1 MKRDKLRIGVITAA
15 LAMMIAG
22 GVLTWQQDA
31 RNGKADQAKQG
42 ETAQL
47 TEDES
52 TGTTEQQTEE
62 TAGDAD
68 GTRAV
73 QDQAD
78 DVENSLEQ
86 VPEMEAACE
95 EEAAGNPEADAET
108 AQNTPEES
116 DGNTERQDAQAVN
129 GTAADQNGETGS
141 GETAANE
148 ETSAASGTV
157 DSAENQETAVETAGA
172 AQDLMFSE
180 ATIMELPVTG
190 TVLIPYNMENTV
202 YFPTLDLYQCNPGVV
217 FSAAEGTPV
226 LAAAD
231 GEVYL
236 FSTYNEQSPK
246 LNILTNDGMN
256 LTYDLS
262 AVPANSSYG
271 SIAVGTEY
279 IYISVL
285 QDGAVVTYSAPK
297 DEPQN
302 LTRLGDV
309 TCRPAWNGSMQLINN
324 MVYSAVV
331 SSTDMPIDVKYH
343 EALDD
348 TLRLAKAKAIAESI
362 VEGYRATN
370 SSGKAELEYKIK
382 AGLSESGYTNVTA
395 EVNEFT
401 VTPATASAE
410 GSATGTITLVC
421 GRKSDIVRIN
431 KTIAKLT
438 ETKILFLS
446 DKEVRVSLNDTGE
459 KYVIFAEYE
468 GEKLKRTAI
477 VPVTFNEPGEKTILL
492 PSGWT
497 KTTAN
502 ALRAFFWNSLEDIRP
517 LCGNAAR

>member
-1 MKRDKLRIGVITAA
+1 MKKDKLRIGVITAA

-31 RNGKADQAKQG
+31 RNSKADQAKQG

-172 AQDLMFSE
+172 AQDLMFSV

-231 GEVYL
+231 GEVV
-236 FSTYNEQSPK
+236 SVENDARTG
-246 LNILTNDGMN
+246 LTVTMN
-256 LTYDLS
+256 LGNGYE
-262 AVPANSSYG
+262 AIYG
-271 SIAVGTEY
+271 QLTDVSLESGQKVQKAARI
-279 IYISVL
+279 
-285 QDGAVVTYSAPK
+285 GAVAAPTKYYVKEGSNLFFEMKK
-297 DEPQN
+297 D
-302 LTRLGDV
+302 G
-309 TCRPAWNGSMQLINN
+309 
-324 MVYSAVV
+324 
-331 SSTDMPIDVKYH
+331 
-343 EALDD
+343 
-348 TLRLAKAKAIAESI
+348 KAIDPMAYLPAI
-362 VEGYRATN
+362 
-370 SSGKAELEYKIK
+370 
-382 AGLSESGYTNVTA
+382 SE
-395 EVNEFT
+395 
-401 VTPATASAE
+401 
-410 GSATGTITLVC
+410 
-421 GRKSDIVRIN
+421 
-431 KTIAKLT
+431 
-438 ETKILFLS
+438 
-446 DKEVRVSLNDTGE
+446 
-459 KYVIFAEYE
+459 
-468 GEKLKRTAI
+468 
-477 VPVTFNEPGEKTILL
+477 
-492 PSGWT
+492 
-497 KTTAN
+497 
-502 ALRAFFWNSLEDIRP
+502 
-517 LCGNAAR
+517 

>member
-62 TAGDAD
+62 TTGDAD

-95 EEAAGNPEADAET
+95 EEAVGNPEADAET

-231 GEVYL
+231 GEVV
-236 FSTYNEQSPK
+236 SGTGSGTTRK
-246 LNILTNDGMN
+246 ARTGLTVTMN
-256 LTYDLS
+256 LGNGYE
-262 AVPANSSYG
+262 AIYG
-271 SIAVGTEY
+271 QLTDVSLESGQKVQKAARI
-279 IYISVL
+279 
-285 QDGAVVTYSAPK
+285 GAVAAPTKYYVKEGSNLFFEMKK
-297 DEPQN
+297 D
-302 LTRLGDV
+302 G
-309 TCRPAWNGSMQLINN
+309 
-324 MVYSAVV
+324 
-331 SSTDMPIDVKYH
+331 
-343 EALDD
+343 
-348 TLRLAKAKAIAESI
+348 KAIDPMAYLPAI
-362 VEGYRATN
+362 
-370 SSGKAELEYKIK
+370 
-382 AGLSESGYTNVTA
+382 SE
-395 EVNEFT
+395 
-401 VTPATASAE
+401 
-410 GSATGTITLVC
+410 
-421 GRKSDIVRIN
+421 
-431 KTIAKLT
+431 
-438 ETKILFLS
+438 
-446 DKEVRVSLNDTGE
+446 
-459 KYVIFAEYE
+459 
-468 GEKLKRTAI
+468 
-477 VPVTFNEPGEKTILL
+477 
-492 PSGWT
+492 
-497 KTTAN
+497 
-502 ALRAFFWNSLEDIRP
+502 
-517 LCGNAAR
+517 

>member
-1 MKRDKLRIGVITAA
+1 MTAA
-15 LAMMIAG
+15 KIRNIIA
-22 GVLTWQQDA
+22 L
-31 RNGKADQAKQG
+31 N
-42 ETAQL
+42 
-47 TEDES
+47 
-52 TGTTEQQTEE
+52 
-62 TAGDAD
+62 
-68 GTRAV
+68 
-73 QDQAD
+73 
-78 DVENSLEQ
+78 
-86 VPEMEAACE
+86 
-95 EEAAGNPEADAET
+95 
-108 AQNTPEES
+108 
-116 DGNTERQDAQAVN
+116 
-129 GTAADQNGETGS
+129 
-141 GETAANE
+141 
-148 ETSAASGTV
+148 SGTLEKSG
-157 DSAENQETAVETAGA
+157 SALNVKLVASPEIFDKSGCPAVIYGDFFGKKT
-172 AQDLMFSE
+172 E
-180 ATIMELPVTG
+180 AKILELDGWKSIVTESG
-190 TVLIPYNMENTV
+190 
-202 YFPTLDLYQCNPGVV
+202 
-217 FSAAEGTPV
+217 SANANDA
-226 LAAAD
+226 AAAD

-256 LTYDLS
+256 LAYDLS

-271 SIAVGTEY
+271 SIAVGTEC

-382 AGLSESGYTNVTA
+382 AGFRKADIQMLRQRLMNLPSPPQPLRQRVSHR
-395 EVNEFT
+395 
-401 VTPATASAE
+401 
-410 GSATGTITLVC
+410 TITLVC

-459 KYVIFAEYE
+459 
-468 GEKLKRTAI
+468 
-477 VPVTFNEPGEKTILL
+477 NM
-492 PSGWT
+492 
-497 KTTAN
+497 
-502 ALRAFFWNSLEDIRP
+502 
-517 LCGNAAR
+517 

>member
-1 MKRDKLRIGVITAA
+1 MDDGWFSGRNDDTSSLGDWEPDPKKLPGGIASLSKKIKALGVDFGLWVEPEMISENSRLYQEHPDWAMTIPGHPHSEGRNQRLLDLCNPKVQQYVIDSMTKVFSSGDIGYVKWD
-15 LAMMIAG
+15 MN
-22 GVLTWQQDA
+22 
-31 RNGKADQAKQG
+31 RNFSDIYSPYLPAAKQG

-231 GEVYL
+231 GEVV
-236 FSTYNEQSPK
+236 SVENDARTG
-246 LNILTNDGMN
+246 LTVTMN
-256 LTYDLS
+256 LGNGYE
-262 AVPANSSYG
+262 AIYG
-271 SIAVGTEY
+271 QLTDVSLEAGQKVQKAARI
-279 IYISVL
+279 
-285 QDGAVVTYSAPK
+285 GAVAAPTKYYVKEGSNLFFEMKK
-297 DEPQN
+297 DGKAIDP
-302 LTRLGDV
+302 
-309 TCRPAWNGSMQLINN
+309 
-324 MVYSAVV
+324 MVYL
-331 SSTDMPIDVKYH
+331 P
-343 EALDD
+343 
-348 TLRLAKAKAIAESI
+348 AI
-362 VEGYRATN
+362 
-370 SSGKAELEYKIK
+370 
-382 AGLSESGYTNVTA
+382 SE
-395 EVNEFT
+395 
-401 VTPATASAE
+401 
-410 GSATGTITLVC
+410 
-421 GRKSDIVRIN
+421 
-431 KTIAKLT
+431 
-438 ETKILFLS
+438 
-446 DKEVRVSLNDTGE
+446 
-459 KYVIFAEYE
+459 
-468 GEKLKRTAI
+468 
-477 VPVTFNEPGEKTILL
+477 
-492 PSGWT
+492 
-497 KTTAN
+497 
-502 ALRAFFWNSLEDIRP
+502 
-517 LCGNAAR
+517 

>member
-141 GETAANE
+141 GETGSGETAANE

-231 GEVYL
+231 GEVV
-236 FSTYNEQSPK
+236 SVENDARTG
-246 LNILTNDGMN
+246 LTVTMN
-256 LTYDLS
+256 LGNGYE
-262 AVPANSSYG
+262 AIYG
-271 SIAVGTEY
+271 QLTDVSLEAGQKVQKAARI
-279 IYISVL
+279 
-285 QDGAVVTYSAPK
+285 GAVAAPTKYYVKEGSNLFFEMKK
-297 DEPQN
+297 DGKAIDP
-302 LTRLGDV
+302 
-309 TCRPAWNGSMQLINN
+309 
-324 MVYSAVV
+324 MVYL
-331 SSTDMPIDVKYH
+331 P
-343 EALDD
+343 
-348 TLRLAKAKAIAESI
+348 AI
-362 VEGYRATN
+362 
-370 SSGKAELEYKIK
+370 LE
-382 AGLSESGYTNVTA
+382 
-395 EVNEFT
+395 
-401 VTPATASAE
+401 
-410 GSATGTITLVC
+410 
-421 GRKSDIVRIN
+421 
-431 KTIAKLT
+431 
-438 ETKILFLS
+438 
-446 DKEVRVSLNDTGE
+446 
-459 KYVIFAEYE
+459 
-468 GEKLKRTAI
+468 
-477 VPVTFNEPGEKTILL
+477 
-492 PSGWT
+492 
-497 KTTAN
+497 
-502 ALRAFFWNSLEDIRP
+502 
-517 LCGNAAR
+517 

>member
-62 TAGDAD
+62 TTGDAD

-86 VPEMEAACE
+86 VPEM
-95 EEAAGNPEADAET
+95 EADAET

-231 GEVYL
+231 GEVV
-236 FSTYNEQSPK
+236 SVENDARTG
-246 LNILTNDGMN
+246 LTVTMN
-256 LTYDLS
+256 LGNGYE
-262 AVPANSSYG
+262 AIYG
-271 SIAVGTEY
+271 QLTDVSLEAGQKVQKAARI
-279 IYISVL
+279 
-285 QDGAVVTYSAPK
+285 GAVAAPTKYYVKEGSNLFFEMKK
-297 DEPQN
+297 DGKAIDP
-302 LTRLGDV
+302 
-309 TCRPAWNGSMQLINN
+309 
-324 MVYSAVV
+324 MVYL
-331 SSTDMPIDVKYH
+331 P
-343 EALDD
+343 
-348 TLRLAKAKAIAESI
+348 AI
-362 VEGYRATN
+362 
-370 SSGKAELEYKIK
+370 
-382 AGLSESGYTNVTA
+382 SE
-395 EVNEFT
+395 
-401 VTPATASAE
+401 
-410 GSATGTITLVC
+410 
-421 GRKSDIVRIN
+421 
-431 KTIAKLT
+431 
-438 ETKILFLS
+438 
-446 DKEVRVSLNDTGE
+446 
-459 KYVIFAEYE
+459 
-468 GEKLKRTAI
+468 
-477 VPVTFNEPGEKTILL
+477 
-492 PSGWT
+492 
-497 KTTAN
+497 
-502 ALRAFFWNSLEDIRP
+502 
-517 LCGNAAR
+517 

>member
-95 EEAAGNPEADAET
+95 EEAVGNPEADAET

-148 ETSAASGTV
+148 ETSA
-157 DSAENQETAVETAGA
+157 
-172 AQDLMFSE
+172 
-180 ATIMELPVTG
+180 VTG

-231 GEVYL
+231 GEVV
-236 FSTYNEQSPK
+236 SVENDARTG
-246 LNILTNDGMN
+246 LTVTMN
-256 LTYDLS
+256 LGNGYE
-262 AVPANSSYG
+262 AIYG
-271 SIAVGTEY
+271 QLTDVSLEAGQKVQKAARI
-279 IYISVL
+279 
-285 QDGAVVTYSAPK
+285 GAVAAPTKYYVKEGSNLFFEMKK
-297 DEPQN
+297 DGKAIDP
-302 LTRLGDV
+302 
-309 TCRPAWNGSMQLINN
+309 
-324 MVYSAVV
+324 MVYL
-331 SSTDMPIDVKYH
+331 P
-343 EALDD
+343 
-348 TLRLAKAKAIAESI
+348 AI
-362 VEGYRATN
+362 
-370 SSGKAELEYKIK
+370 
-382 AGLSESGYTNVTA
+382 SE
-395 EVNEFT
+395 
-401 VTPATASAE
+401 
-410 GSATGTITLVC
+410 
-421 GRKSDIVRIN
+421 
-431 KTIAKLT
+431 
-438 ETKILFLS
+438 
-446 DKEVRVSLNDTGE
+446 
-459 KYVIFAEYE
+459 
-468 GEKLKRTAI
+468 
-477 VPVTFNEPGEKTILL
+477 
-492 PSGWT
+492 
-497 KTTAN
+497 
-502 ALRAFFWNSLEDIRP
+502 
-517 LCGNAAR
+517 

>member
-62 TAGDAD
+62 TTGDAD

-78 DVENSLEQ
+78 DMENSLEQ

-95 EEAAGNPEADAET
+95 EEAVGNPEADAET

-116 DGNTERQDAQAVN
+116 DGNTERQDAQVEN

-202 YFPTLDLYQCNPGVV
+202 YFPTLDLYQCNPGVTESG
-217 FSAAEGTPV
+217 SANANDA
-226 LAAAD
+226 AAAD
-231 GEVYL
+231 GEVV
-236 FSTYNEQSPK
+236 SVENDARTG
-246 LNILTNDGMN
+246 LTVTMN
-256 LTYDLS
+256 LGNGYE
-262 AVPANSSYG
+262 AIYG
-271 SIAVGTEY
+271 QLTDFSLEAGQKVQKAARI
-279 IYISVL
+279 
-285 QDGAVVTYSAPK
+285 GAVAAPTKYYVKEGSNLFFEMKK
-297 DEPQN
+297 D
-302 LTRLGDV
+302 G
-309 TCRPAWNGSMQLINN
+309 
-324 MVYSAVV
+324 
-331 SSTDMPIDVKYH
+331 
-343 EALDD
+343 
-348 TLRLAKAKAIAESI
+348 KAIDPMAYLPAI
-362 VEGYRATN
+362 
-370 SSGKAELEYKIK
+370 
-382 AGLSESGYTNVTA
+382 SE
-395 EVNEFT
+395 
-401 VTPATASAE
+401 
-410 GSATGTITLVC
+410 
-421 GRKSDIVRIN
+421 
-431 KTIAKLT
+431 
-438 ETKILFLS
+438 
-446 DKEVRVSLNDTGE
+446 
-459 KYVIFAEYE
+459 
-468 GEKLKRTAI
+468 
-477 VPVTFNEPGEKTILL
+477 
-492 PSGWT
+492 
-497 KTTAN
+497 
-502 ALRAFFWNSLEDIRP
+502 
-517 LCGNAAR
+517 

>member
-22 GVLTWQQDA
+22 G
-31 RNGKADQAKQG
+31 

-62 TAGDAD
+62 TTGDAD

-95 EEAAGNPEADAET
+95 EEAVGNPEADAET

-231 GEVYL
+231 GEVV
-236 FSTYNEQSPK
+236 SVENDARTG
-246 LNILTNDGMN
+246 LTVTMN
-256 LTYDLS
+256 LGNGYE
-262 AVPANSSYG
+262 AIYG
-271 SIAVGTEY
+271 QLTDVSLEAGQKVQKAARI
-279 IYISVL
+279 
-285 QDGAVVTYSAPK
+285 GAVAAPTKYYVKEGSNLFFEMKK
-297 DEPQN
+297 DGKAIDP
-302 LTRLGDV
+302 
-309 TCRPAWNGSMQLINN
+309 
-324 MVYSAVV
+324 MVYL
-331 SSTDMPIDVKYH
+331 P
-343 EALDD
+343 
-348 TLRLAKAKAIAESI
+348 AI
-362 VEGYRATN
+362 
-370 SSGKAELEYKIK
+370 
-382 AGLSESGYTNVTA
+382 SE
-395 EVNEFT
+395 
-401 VTPATASAE
+401 
-410 GSATGTITLVC
+410 
-421 GRKSDIVRIN
+421 
-431 KTIAKLT
+431 
-438 ETKILFLS
+438 
-446 DKEVRVSLNDTGE
+446 
-459 KYVIFAEYE
+459 
-468 GEKLKRTAI
+468 
-477 VPVTFNEPGEKTILL
+477 
-492 PSGWT
+492 
-497 KTTAN
+497 
-502 ALRAFFWNSLEDIRP
+502 
-517 LCGNAAR
+517 

>member
-31 RNGKADQAKQG
+31 GNGKADQAKQG

-78 DVENSLEQ
+78 DVKNSLEQ
-86 VPEMEAACE
+86 APEMETVCE
-95 EEAAGNPEADAET
+95 EEAVGNPEADAET

-129 GTAADQNGETGS
+129 GTAADQNRETGS

-231 GEVYL
+231 GEVV
-236 FSTYNEQSPK
+236 SVENDARTG
-246 LNILTNDGMN
+246 LTVTMN
-256 LTYDLS
+256 LGNGYE
-262 AVPANSSYG
+262 AIYG
-271 SIAVGTEY
+271 QLTDVSLEAGQKVQKAARI
-279 IYISVL
+279 
-285 QDGAVVTYSAPK
+285 GAVAAPTKYYVKEGSNLFFEMKK
-297 DEPQN
+297 DGKAIDP
-302 LTRLGDV
+302 
-309 TCRPAWNGSMQLINN
+309 
-324 MVYSAVV
+324 MVYL
-331 SSTDMPIDVKYH
+331 P
-343 EALDD
+343 
-348 TLRLAKAKAIAESI
+348 AI
-362 VEGYRATN
+362 
-370 SSGKAELEYKIK
+370 
-382 AGLSESGYTNVTA
+382 SE
-395 EVNEFT
+395 
-401 VTPATASAE
+401 
-410 GSATGTITLVC
+410 
-421 GRKSDIVRIN
+421 
-431 KTIAKLT
+431 
-438 ETKILFLS
+438 
-446 DKEVRVSLNDTGE
+446 
-459 KYVIFAEYE
+459 
-468 GEKLKRTAI
+468 
-477 VPVTFNEPGEKTILL
+477 
-492 PSGWT
+492 
-497 KTTAN
+497 
-502 ALRAFFWNSLEDIRP
+502 
-517 LCGNAAR
+517 

>member
-95 EEAAGNPEADAET
+95 EEAVGNPEADAET

-180 ATIMELPVTG
+180 ATIMELPVAG
-190 TVLIPYNMENTV
+190 TVLIPYNMKNTV

-231 GEVYL
+231 GEVV
-236 FSTYNEQSPK
+236 SVENDARTG
-246 LNILTNDGMN
+246 LTVTMN
-256 LTYDLS
+256 LGNGYE
-262 AVPANSSYG
+262 AIYG
-271 SIAVGTEY
+271 QLTDVSLEAGQKVQKAARI
-279 IYISVL
+279 
-285 QDGAVVTYSAPK
+285 GAVAAPTKYYVKEGSNLFFEMKK
-297 DEPQN
+297 DGKAIDP
-302 LTRLGDV
+302 
-309 TCRPAWNGSMQLINN
+309 
-324 MVYSAVV
+324 MVYL
-331 SSTDMPIDVKYH
+331 P
-343 EALDD
+343 
-348 TLRLAKAKAIAESI
+348 AI
-362 VEGYRATN
+362 
-370 SSGKAELEYKIK
+370 
-382 AGLSESGYTNVTA
+382 SE
-395 EVNEFT
+395 
-401 VTPATASAE
+401 
-410 GSATGTITLVC
+410 
-421 GRKSDIVRIN
+421 
-431 KTIAKLT
+431 
-438 ETKILFLS
+438 
-446 DKEVRVSLNDTGE
+446 
-459 KYVIFAEYE
+459 
-468 GEKLKRTAI
+468 
-477 VPVTFNEPGEKTILL
+477 
-492 PSGWT
+492 
-497 KTTAN
+497 
-502 ALRAFFWNSLEDIRP
+502 
-517 LCGNAAR
+517 

>member
-62 TAGDAD
+62 TTGDAD

-78 DVENSLEQ
+78 DMENSLEQ

-95 EEAAGNPEADAET
+95 EEAVGNPEADAET

-226 LAAAD
+226 
-231 GEVYL
+231 
-236 FSTYNEQSPK
+236 T
-246 LNILTNDGMN
+246 MN
-256 LTYDLS
+256 LGNGYE
-262 AVPANSSYG
+262 AIYG
-271 SIAVGTEY
+271 QLTDVSLEAGQKVQKAARI
-279 IYISVL
+279 
-285 QDGAVVTYSAPK
+285 GAVAAPTKYYVKEGSNLFFEMKK
-297 DEPQN
+297 D
-302 LTRLGDV
+302 G
-309 TCRPAWNGSMQLINN
+309 
-324 MVYSAVV
+324 
-331 SSTDMPIDVKYH
+331 
-343 EALDD
+343 
-348 TLRLAKAKAIAESI
+348 KAIDPMAYLPAI
-362 VEGYRATN
+362 
-370 SSGKAELEYKIK
+370 
-382 AGLSESGYTNVTA
+382 SE
-395 EVNEFT
+395 
-401 VTPATASAE
+401 
-410 GSATGTITLVC
+410 
-421 GRKSDIVRIN
+421 
-431 KTIAKLT
+431 
-438 ETKILFLS
+438 
-446 DKEVRVSLNDTGE
+446 
-459 KYVIFAEYE
+459 
-468 GEKLKRTAI
+468 
-477 VPVTFNEPGEKTILL
+477 
-492 PSGWT
+492 
-497 KTTAN
+497 
-502 ALRAFFWNSLEDIRP
+502 
-517 LCGNAAR
+517 

>member
-62 TAGDAD
+62 TTGDAD

-95 EEAAGNPEADAET
+95 EEAVGNPD
-108 AQNTPEES
+108 
-116 DGNTERQDAQAVN
+116 
-129 GTAADQNGETGS
+129 
-141 GETAANE
+141 ANE

-231 GEVYL
+231 GEVV
-236 FSTYNEQSPK
+236 SVENDARTG
-246 LNILTNDGMN
+246 LTVTMN
-256 LTYDLS
+256 LGNGYE
-262 AVPANSSYG
+262 AIYG
-271 SIAVGTEY
+271 QLTDVSLEAGQKVQKAARI
-279 IYISVL
+279 
-285 QDGAVVTYSAPK
+285 GAVAAPTKYYVKEGSNLFFEMKK
-297 DEPQN
+297 DGKAIDP
-302 LTRLGDV
+302 
-309 TCRPAWNGSMQLINN
+309 
-324 MVYSAVV
+324 MVYL
-331 SSTDMPIDVKYH
+331 P
-343 EALDD
+343 
-348 TLRLAKAKAIAESI
+348 AI
-362 VEGYRATN
+362 
-370 SSGKAELEYKIK
+370 
-382 AGLSESGYTNVTA
+382 SE
-395 EVNEFT
+395 
-401 VTPATASAE
+401 
-410 GSATGTITLVC
+410 
-421 GRKSDIVRIN
+421 
-431 KTIAKLT
+431 
-438 ETKILFLS
+438 
-446 DKEVRVSLNDTGE
+446 
-459 KYVIFAEYE
+459 
-468 GEKLKRTAI
+468 
-477 VPVTFNEPGEKTILL
+477 
-492 PSGWT
+492 
-497 KTTAN
+497 
-502 ALRAFFWNSLEDIRP
+502 
-517 LCGNAAR
+517 

>member
-68 GTRAV
+68 GTCAV

-202 YFPTLDLYQCNPGVV
+202 YFPTLD
-217 FSAAEGTPV
+217 PV
-226 LAAAD
+226 S
-231 GEVYL
+231 Y
-236 FSTYNEQSPK
+236 TH
-246 LNILTNDGMN
+246 LT
-256 LTYDLS
+256 L
-262 AVPANSSYG
+262 P
-271 SIAVGTEY
+271 
-279 IYISVL
+279 
-285 QDGAVVTYSAPK
+285 
-297 DEPQN
+297 
-302 LTRLGDV
+302 
-309 TCRPAWNGSMQLINN
+309 
-324 MVYSAVV
+324 
-331 SSTDMPIDVKYH
+331 
-343 EALDD
+343 
-348 TLRLAKAKAIAESI
+348 
-362 VEGYRATN
+362 
-370 SSGKAELEYKIK
+370 
-382 AGLSESGYTNVTA
+382 
-395 EVNEFT
+395 
-401 VTPATASAE
+401 
-410 GSATGTITLVC
+410 
-421 GRKSDIVRIN
+421 
-431 KTIAKLT
+431 TIA
-438 ETKILFLS
+438 
-446 DKEVRVSLNDTGE
+446 
-459 KYVIFAEYE
+459 
-468 GEKLKRTAI
+468 
-477 VPVTFNEPGEKTILL
+477 
-492 PSGWT
+492 
-497 KTTAN
+497 
-502 ALRAFFWNSLEDIRP
+502 
-517 LCGNAAR
+517 

>member
-47 TEDES
+47 TEDEN

-62 TAGDAD
+62 TTGDAD

-73 QDQAD
+73 QD
-78 DVENSLEQ
+78 Q

-95 EEAAGNPEADAET
+95 EEAVGNPEADAET

-231 GEVYL
+231 GEVV
-236 FSTYNEQSPK
+236 SVENDARTG
-246 LNILTNDGMN
+246 LTVTMN
-256 LTYDLS
+256 LGNGYE
-262 AVPANSSYG
+262 AIYG
-271 SIAVGTEY
+271 QLTDVSLEAGQKVQKAARI
-279 IYISVL
+279 
-285 QDGAVVTYSAPK
+285 GAVAAPTKYYVKEGSNLFFEMKK
-297 DEPQN
+297 D
-302 LTRLGDV
+302 G
-309 TCRPAWNGSMQLINN
+309 
-324 MVYSAVV
+324 
-331 SSTDMPIDVKYH
+331 
-343 EALDD
+343 
-348 TLRLAKAKAIAESI
+348 KAIDPMAYLPAI
-362 VEGYRATN
+362 
-370 SSGKAELEYKIK
+370 
-382 AGLSESGYTNVTA
+382 SE
-395 EVNEFT
+395 
-401 VTPATASAE
+401 
-410 GSATGTITLVC
+410 
-421 GRKSDIVRIN
+421 
-431 KTIAKLT
+431 
-438 ETKILFLS
+438 
-446 DKEVRVSLNDTGE
+446 
-459 KYVIFAEYE
+459 
-468 GEKLKRTAI
+468 
-477 VPVTFNEPGEKTILL
+477 
-492 PSGWT
+492 
-497 KTTAN
+497 
-502 ALRAFFWNSLEDIRP
+502 
-517 LCGNAAR
+517 

>member
-1 MKRDKLRIGVITAA
+1 MKKDKLRIGVITAA

-86 VPEMEAACE
+86 VPEMEAACVD
-95 EEAAGNPEADAET
+95 EAAGNPEADAET

-157 DSAENQETAVETAGA
+157 DSAENQETAVAPAGA
-172 AQDLMFSE
+172 AQARLFSE

-231 GEVYL
+231 GEVV
-236 FSTYNEQSPK
+236 SVENDARTG
-246 LNILTNDGMN
+246 LTVTMN
-256 LTYDLS
+256 LGNGYE
-262 AVPANSSYG
+262 AIYG
-271 SIAVGTEY
+271 QLTDVSLEAGQKVQKAARI
-279 IYISVL
+279 
-285 QDGAVVTYSAPK
+285 GAVAAPTKYYVKEGSNLFFEMKK
-297 DEPQN
+297 DGKAIDP
-302 LTRLGDV
+302 
-309 TCRPAWNGSMQLINN
+309 
-324 MVYSAVV
+324 MVYL
-331 SSTDMPIDVKYH
+331 P
-343 EALDD
+343 
-348 TLRLAKAKAIAESI
+348 AI
-362 VEGYRATN
+362 
-370 SSGKAELEYKIK
+370 
-382 AGLSESGYTNVTA
+382 SE
-395 EVNEFT
+395 
-401 VTPATASAE
+401 
-410 GSATGTITLVC
+410 
-421 GRKSDIVRIN
+421 
-431 KTIAKLT
+431 
-438 ETKILFLS
+438 
-446 DKEVRVSLNDTGE
+446 
-459 KYVIFAEYE
+459 
-468 GEKLKRTAI
+468 
-477 VPVTFNEPGEKTILL
+477 
-492 PSGWT
+492 
-497 KTTAN
+497 
-502 ALRAFFWNSLEDIRP
+502 
-517 LCGNAAR
+517 

>member
-95 EEAAGNPEADAET
+95 EEAVGNPEADAET

-180 ATIMELPVTG
+180 ATIM
-190 TVLIPYNMENTV
+190 
-202 YFPTLDLYQCNPGVV
+202 
-217 FSAAEGTPV
+217 
-226 LAAAD
+226 
-231 GEVYL
+231 
-236 FSTYNEQSPK
+236 
-246 LNILTNDGMN
+246 
-256 LTYDLS
+256 
-262 AVPANSSYG
+262 
-271 SIAVGTEY
+271 
-279 IYISVL
+279 
-285 QDGAVVTYSAPK
+285 
-297 DEPQN
+297 
-302 LTRLGDV
+302 
-309 TCRPAWNGSMQLINN
+309 
-324 MVYSAVV
+324 
-331 SSTDMPIDVKYH
+331 
-343 EALDD
+343 
-348 TLRLAKAKAIAESI
+348 
-362 VEGYRATN
+362 
-370 SSGKAELEYKIK
+370 
-382 AGLSESGYTNVTA
+382 
-395 EVNEFT
+395 
-401 VTPATASAE
+401 
-410 GSATGTITLVC
+410 
-421 GRKSDIVRIN
+421 
-431 KTIAKLT
+431 
-438 ETKILFLS
+438 
-446 DKEVRVSLNDTGE
+446 
-459 KYVIFAEYE
+459 
-468 GEKLKRTAI
+468 
-477 VPVTFNEPGEKTILL
+477 
-492 PSGWT
+492 
-497 KTTAN
+497 
-502 ALRAFFWNSLEDIRP
+502 
-517 LCGNAAR
+517 

>member
-62 TAGDAD
+62 TTGDAD

-86 VPEMEAACE
+86 APEMEAACE
-95 EEAAGNPEADAET
+95 EEAVGNPEADAET

-231 GEVYL
+231 GEVVSVENDARTGLTVTMNLGNGYEAIYGQLTDVSLEAGQKVQKAARIGAVAAPTKYYVKEGSNL
-236 FSTYNEQSPK
+236 FFEMKKDGKAIDPMEIEALNASNDKKVVKTWSRSSTILPDFLGHTIAVHDGRKHVPVFITEDMVGHKLGEFTPTSTYK
-246 LNILTNDGMN
+246 G
-256 LTYDLS
+256 
-262 AVPANSSYG
+262 
-271 SIAVGTEY
+271 
-279 IYISVL
+279 
-285 QDGAVVTYSAPK
+285 
-297 DEPQN
+297 
-302 LTRLGDV
+302 
-309 TCRPAWNGSMQLINN
+309 
-324 MVYSAVV
+324 
-331 SSTDMPIDVKYH
+331 H
-343 EALDD
+343 
-348 TLRLAKAKAIAESI
+348 
-362 VEGYRATN
+362 
-370 SSGKAELEYKIK
+370 
-382 AGLSESGYTNVTA
+382 
-395 EVNEFT
+395 
-401 VTPATASAE
+401 
-410 GSATGTITLVC
+410 
-421 GRKSDIVRIN
+421 
-431 KTIAKLT
+431 
-438 ETKILFLS
+438 S
-446 DKEVRVSLNDTGE
+446 DKSTSL
-459 KYVIFAEYE
+459 K
-468 GEKLKRTAI
+468 
-477 VPVTFNEPGEKTILL
+477 
-492 PSGWT
+492 
-497 KTTAN
+497 
-502 ALRAFFWNSLEDIRP
+502 
-517 LCGNAAR
+517 

>member
-47 TEDES
+47 TEDVS
-52 TGTTEQQTEE
+52 TASTEE
-62 TAGDAD
+62 LSDETSGDAV

-73 QDQAD
+73 QVHAE

-95 EEAAGNPEADAET
+95 EEAVGNPEADAET

-231 GEVYL
+231 GEVVSVEYDAR
-236 FSTYNEQSPK
+236 TG
-246 LNILTNDGMN
+246 LTVTMN
-256 LTYDLS
+256 LGNGYE
-262 AVPANSSYG
+262 AIYG
-271 SIAVGTEY
+271 QLTDVSLEAGQKVQKAARI
-279 IYISVL
+279 
-285 QDGAVVTYSAPK
+285 GAVAAPTKYYVKEGSNLFFEMKK
-297 DEPQN
+297 DGKAIDP
-302 LTRLGDV
+302 
-309 TCRPAWNGSMQLINN
+309 
-324 MVYSAVV
+324 MVYL
-331 SSTDMPIDVKYH
+331 P
-343 EALDD
+343 
-348 TLRLAKAKAIAESI
+348 AI
-362 VEGYRATN
+362 
-370 SSGKAELEYKIK
+370 
-382 AGLSESGYTNVTA
+382 SE
-395 EVNEFT
+395 
-401 VTPATASAE
+401 
-410 GSATGTITLVC
+410 
-421 GRKSDIVRIN
+421 
-431 KTIAKLT
+431 
-438 ETKILFLS
+438 
-446 DKEVRVSLNDTGE
+446 
-459 KYVIFAEYE
+459 
-468 GEKLKRTAI
+468 
-477 VPVTFNEPGEKTILL
+477 
-492 PSGWT
+492 
-497 KTTAN
+497 
-502 ALRAFFWNSLEDIRP
+502 
-517 LCGNAAR
+517 

>member
-95 EEAAGNPEADAET
+95 EEAVGNPEADAET

-202 YFPTLDLYQCNPGVV
+202 YFPTLDLYQCNP
-217 FSAAEGTPV
+217 EK
-226 LAAAD
+226 
-231 GEVYL
+231 
-236 FSTYNEQSPK
+236 QSK
-246 LNILTNDGMN
+246 NGILP
-256 LTYDLS
+256 S
-262 AVPANSSYG
+262 AVCAAFFC
-271 SIAVGTEY
+271 I
-279 IYISVL
+279 
-285 QDGAVVTYSAPK
+285 
-297 DEPQN
+297 QN
-302 LTRLGDV
+302 L
-309 TCRPAWNGSMQLINN
+309 
-324 MVYSAVV
+324 
-331 SSTDMPIDVKYH
+331 
-343 EALDD
+343 
-348 TLRLAKAKAIAESI
+348 
-362 VEGYRATN
+362 
-370 SSGKAELEYKIK
+370 
-382 AGLSESGYTNVTA
+382 
-395 EVNEFT
+395 
-401 VTPATASAE
+401 
-410 GSATGTITLVC
+410 
-421 GRKSDIVRIN
+421 
-431 KTIAKLT
+431 
-438 ETKILFLS
+438 
-446 DKEVRVSLNDTGE
+446 
-459 KYVIFAEYE
+459 
-468 GEKLKRTAI
+468 
-477 VPVTFNEPGEKTILL
+477 
-492 PSGWT
+492 
-497 KTTAN
+497 
-502 ALRAFFWNSLEDIRP
+502 
-517 LCGNAAR
+517 

>member
-62 TAGDAD
+62 IGGYAD
-68 GTRAV
+68 VTRAV

-226 LAAAD
+226 LAD
-231 GEVYL
+231 GEVV
-236 FSTYNEQSPK
+236 SVENDARTG
-246 LNILTNDGMN
+246 LTVTMN
-256 LTYDLS
+256 LGNGYE
-262 AVPANSSYG
+262 AIYG
-271 SIAVGTEY
+271 QLTDVYLEAGQKVQKASRI
-279 IYISVL
+279 
-285 QDGAVVTYSAPK
+285 GAVAAPTKYYVKEGSNLFFEMKK
-297 DEPQN
+297 DGKSIDP
-302 LTRLGDV
+302 
-309 TCRPAWNGSMQLINN
+309 
-324 MVYSAVV
+324 MVYL
-331 SSTDMPIDVKYH
+331 P
-343 EALDD
+343 
-348 TLRLAKAKAIAESI
+348 AI
-362 VEGYRATN
+362 
-370 SSGKAELEYKIK
+370 
-382 AGLSESGYTNVTA
+382 SE
-395 EVNEFT
+395 
-401 VTPATASAE
+401 
-410 GSATGTITLVC
+410 
-421 GRKSDIVRIN
+421 
-431 KTIAKLT
+431 
-438 ETKILFLS
+438 
-446 DKEVRVSLNDTGE
+446 
-459 KYVIFAEYE
+459 
-468 GEKLKRTAI
+468 
-477 VPVTFNEPGEKTILL
+477 
-492 PSGWT
+492 
-497 KTTAN
+497 
-502 ALRAFFWNSLEDIRP
+502 
-517 LCGNAAR
+517 

>member
-52 TGTTEQQTEE
+52 TGTTELQTEE

-231 GEVYL
+231 GEVV
-236 FSTYNEQSPK
+236 SVENDARTG
-246 LNILTNDGMN
+246 LTVTMN
-256 LTYDLS
+256 LGNGYE
-262 AVPANSSYG
+262 AIYG
-271 SIAVGTEY
+271 QLTDVSLESGQKVQKAARI
-279 IYISVL
+279 
-285 QDGAVVTYSAPK
+285 GAVAAPTKYYVKEGSNLFFEMKK
-297 DEPQN
+297 DGKAIDP
-302 LTRLGDV
+302 
-309 TCRPAWNGSMQLINN
+309 
-324 MVYSAVV
+324 MVYL
-331 SSTDMPIDVKYH
+331 P
-343 EALDD
+343 
-348 TLRLAKAKAIAESI
+348 AI
-362 VEGYRATN
+362 
-370 SSGKAELEYKIK
+370 
-382 AGLSESGYTNVTA
+382 SE
-395 EVNEFT
+395 
-401 VTPATASAE
+401 
-410 GSATGTITLVC
+410 
-421 GRKSDIVRIN
+421 
-431 KTIAKLT
+431 
-438 ETKILFLS
+438 
-446 DKEVRVSLNDTGE
+446 
-459 KYVIFAEYE
+459 
-468 GEKLKRTAI
+468 
-477 VPVTFNEPGEKTILL
+477 
-492 PSGWT
+492 
-497 KTTAN
+497 
-502 ALRAFFWNSLEDIRP
+502 
-517 LCGNAAR
+517 